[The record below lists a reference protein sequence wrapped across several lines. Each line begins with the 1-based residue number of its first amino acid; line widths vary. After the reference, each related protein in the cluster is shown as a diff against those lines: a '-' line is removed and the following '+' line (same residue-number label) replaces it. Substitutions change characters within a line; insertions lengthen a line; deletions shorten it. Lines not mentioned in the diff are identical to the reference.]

1 MIRQI
6 NFFFLKKHHFG
17 VSIGLS
23 WCNILEV
30 FLNMR
35 KIMCK

>member
-6 NFFFLKKHHFG
+6 NFLKKKKKNHFG
-17 VSIGLS
+17 VSIGLIWS
-23 WCNILEV
+23 NILEV

-35 KIMCK
+35 KIM

>member
-6 NFFFLKKHHFG
+6 NLKKKNHFG

-23 WCNILEV
+23 WSNILEV